1 MSLFNKAYETYEYHK
16 SLVGMIEAGKSPL
29 LPISHIL
36 KNVQIEASINLN
48 GEFVSARAL
57 DKKSKD
63 PNVPFEQP
71 TIIPVTIES
80 GSRSGKNPAAHPLS
94 DKLDY
99 LIAFSF
105 TTC

>member
-48 GEFVSARAL
+48 GEFVSAVDHYMQEHTSETYAQL
-57 DKKSKD
+57 LE
-63 PNVPFEQP
+63 N
-71 TIIPVTIES
+71 
-80 GSRSGKNPAAHPLS
+80 N
-94 DKLDY
+94 DY
-99 LIAFSF
+99 KRFLR
-105 TTC
+105 

>member
-57 DKKSKD
+57 DKKVK
-63 PNVPFEQP
+63 
-71 TIIPVTIES
+71 ILMCL
-80 GSRSGKNPAAHPLS
+80 LS
-94 DKLDY
+94 SQL
-99 LIAFSF
+99 LFL
-105 TTC
+105 